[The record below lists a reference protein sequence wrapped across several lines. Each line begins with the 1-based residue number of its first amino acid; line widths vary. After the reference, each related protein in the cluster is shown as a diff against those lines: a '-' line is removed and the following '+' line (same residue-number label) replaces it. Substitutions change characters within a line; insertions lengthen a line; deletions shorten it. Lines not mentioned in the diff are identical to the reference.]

1 MLSRRE
7 LLFLS
12 ALFVF
17 SLPAVTARLYSSD
30 EVQYFSY
37 LRSLWFD
44 HDVSFENEYQYFYD
58 HQIARSPDFH
68 TTFLELETA
77 AHRRINYGTI
87 GCAILWAPF
96 YAVGDVAAR
105 VMHAAGRGVAV
116 DGYSRPYVAAVAYGS
131 AFYGFATIVL
141 AIIAARRLVGA
152 HAFSSG
158 VAVWLGTPLLFYM
171 YIAPPYSHACSA
183 FAVALFVTVWLNVR
197 QTWSV
202 GGAVALGITG
212 ALMAMVREQDIFFT
226 LGPAIDF
233 GLAFVKGKAPAARAR
248 REVAE
253 RERAG
258 VGPRERWK
266 MRDRALTA
274 IAGGLAFALA
284 YLPQLLA
291 YQALNGFPR
300 PSPLVSRKMFWDS
313 PHALQVLLDT
323 EHGFLFWTPL
333 AILAL
338 AGLILMTIEPD
349 RVQPADTTDARRV
362 GACMLLMVAL
372 QIYVSGAVASWTV
385 AGAFGQRRFVGVTI
399 FLVVGVA
406 ALRQWIR
413 AGAMRMVS
421 NVAIA
426 ICVWWNLAL
435 IAEFGTSMMNRQRL
449 DLRQNAYD
457 AFVTLPRMAPQ
468 LMYRYFTERASF
480 YKTADPA
487 R

>member
-1 MLSRRE
+1 
-7 LLFLS
+7 
-12 ALFVF
+12 
-17 SLPAVTARLYSSD
+17 
-30 EVQYFSY
+30 
-37 LRSLWFD
+37 
-44 HDVSFENEYQYFYD
+44 
-58 HQIARSPDFH
+58 
-68 TTFLELETA
+68 
-77 AHRRINYGTI
+77 
-87 GCAILWAPF
+87 
-96 YAVGDVAAR
+96 
-105 VMHAAGRGVAV
+105 
-116 DGYSRPYVAAVAYGS
+116 
-131 AFYGFATIVL
+131 
-141 AIIAARRLVGA
+141 
-152 HAFSSG
+152 
-158 VAVWLGTPLLFYM
+158 
-171 YIAPPYSHACSA
+171 
-183 FAVALFVTVWLNVR
+183 
-197 QTWSV
+197 
-202 GGAVALGITG
+202 
-212 ALMAMVREQDIFFT
+212 
-226 LGPAIDF
+226 
-233 GLAFVKGKAPAARAR
+233 
-248 REVAE
+248 
-253 RERAG
+253 
-258 VGPRERWK
+258 

-413 AGAMRMVS
+413 AGAMRMVT